1 MLECFTVLKRP
12 EEGGFLRHAKQDAE
26 DRRYMEVALSLARSA
41 AASGEIPVGAVVVR
55 SGQII
60 GTGKNGRESGRDPTL
75 HAEIAAI
82 RQAAVFLGD
91 WRLTGCT
98 MYVTL
103 EPCPMC
109 AGALLFSRIRRLVF
123 GCEDPKAG
131 ACGSLYDLPRD
142 PRFNHQILVRRG
154 ILSVECARILREFFQ
169 QRRNSRRDGRVVEGG
184 RLEID

>member
-1 MLECFTVLKRP
+1 M
-12 EEGGFLRHAKQDAE
+12 RHARQDAE

-60 GTGKNGRESGRDPTL
+60 GTGKNGRESGLDPTL